1 METTL
6 RTTGYK
12 RTPILGYTCSRNI
25 GYYIMTNSSNQL
37 EEEILELVEENKKLL
52 LENERL
58 KEEVESLWYLLDEI
72 KKSDIREHEHLLKE
86 LEKDVALKALMY
98 TNKKGYA

>member
-1 METTL
+1 
-6 RTTGYK
+6 
-12 RTPILGYTCSRNI
+12 
-25 GYYIMTNSSNQL
+25 MTNSSNQL

-86 LEKDVALKALMY
+86 LEKDVDKSKNDE
-98 TNKKGYA
+98 TKKFDKLIKSEIKENNEIL